1 MLAQLKN
8 VFALGA
14 LTLALGAFAAAP
26 AAAQTRTFQ
35 VVNES
40 HYSIQRIYVSPASYS
55 RWGFDRLGDDVLRP
69 GYEFTLSV
77 LPGYY
82 DVKLIDEDND
92 ACVVHNL
99 DFRYGDRWTLTDGIL
114 LACEVVTAF

>member
-1 MLAQLKN
+1 MLAQIKN
-8 VFALGA
+8 VFALSA

-40 HYSIQRIYVSPASYS
+40 HYSIDRIYVSPASYS
-55 RWGFDRLGDDVLRP
+55 RWGFDRLGNNVLRP

-77 LPGYY
+77 FPGYY

-92 ACVVHNL
+92 TCIVHNV
-99 DFRYGDRWTLTDGIL
+99 DFSSGDRWTLTDGIL